1 MSAFSDTLSQYISD
15 KNVKVYSMAKYCDTD
30 RSSMYKFISGK
41 RNPPSDEIIKKMGQF
56 MHLTPLEWQKLKESW
71 DIARIGADVYYKRKS
86 VESFI
91 CNFPERP
98 AQDFCGCSFTPDV
111 TYAENRADCISLTS
125 QQHINYYVHQ
135 MILSEA
141 DRGSGEIQ
149 LFLQP
154 DYKFLFNLLAS
165 LNPSGSLKISQFM
178 AN

>member
-1 MSAFSDTLSQYISD
+1 MSAFSDTLSQYISN

-98 AQDFCGCSFTPDV
+98 AQDFV
-111 TYAENRADCISLTS
+111 A
-125 QQHINYYVHQ
+125 VHLPR
-135 MILSEA
+135 M
-141 DRGSGEIQ
+141 
-149 LFLQP
+149 
-154 DYKFLFNLLAS
+154 LLMQKTG
-165 LNPSGSLKISQFM
+165 PIVFH
-178 AN
+178 

>member
-15 KNVKVYSMAKYCDTD
+15 KNVKVYSMAKYCGTD

-91 CNFPERP
+91 CNFPDQPSAE
-98 AQDFCGCSFTPDV
+98 FYGCSFTPDL
-111 TYAENRADCISLTS
+111 TYAENRSDCISLTS
-125 QQHINYYVHQ
+125 LQHINYYVH
-135 MILSEA
+135 
-141 DRGSGEIQ
+141 R
-149 LFLQP
+149 
-154 DYKFLFNLLAS
+154 
-165 LNPSGSLKISQFM
+165 
-178 AN
+178 